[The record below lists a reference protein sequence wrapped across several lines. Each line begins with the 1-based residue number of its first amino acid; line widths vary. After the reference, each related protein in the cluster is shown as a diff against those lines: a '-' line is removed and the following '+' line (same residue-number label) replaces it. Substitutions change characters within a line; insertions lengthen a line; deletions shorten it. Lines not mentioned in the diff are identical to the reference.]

1 MKLFLVF
8 SHSLTQK
15 QEEDAKKSLKVDEF
29 VSLPQELQK
38 IFSNIPPEEK
48 DISKY
53 IFPIKE
59 FLKKESQKGDYVL
72 IQGDFGAVVDL
83 VNFSK
88 SIGLIPI
95 YSTTKRESI
104 EKIIDNK
111 VIKQSVFKH
120 ILFRRY

>member
-1 MKLFLVF
+1 MRLFLVF

-15 QEEDAKKSLKVDEF
+15 QKEDAIDSLKVDKF
-29 VSLPQELQK
+29 VSLPPEIQK
-38 IFSNIPPEEK
+38 IFSNIPPQEK

-53 IFPIKE
+53 LTPIKD
-59 FLKKESQKGDYVL
+59 FLKEKSKKGDYAL

-88 SIGLIPI
+88 SIGVIPI

-104 EKIIDNK
+104 EKIVNNR
-111 VIKQSVFKH
+111 VIKQSIFKH